1 MVQSTQSTQ
10 STNYFTMAEQ
20 EYLTVEQAL
29 TAVLAGVSVLGEEI
43 VPLPEALG
51 RVLISPVVAQD
62 DMPPF
67 ANSAM
72 DGYAL
77 RAADIAQATP
87 ENPASLRVVA
97 DIAAG
102 SAPTAIVTPGTAARI
117 MTGAPLP
124 QGADAVI
131 PVEDTNE
138 PWRSPERPLPE
149 QIKIRRAVSAG
160 DYIRLPGE
168 DIESGQQVL
177 PAGHLIRPQ
186 EIGVLASLGVSQVAV
201 VRRPKVGILATGDE
215 LIPVEE
221 PLQPGKIRNSNGYT
235 QAAQVRAMGAI
246 PVDLGVAADTEADV
260 WEKLAAGLTAG
271 VDLFISS
278 AGVSVGAYD
287 VVKAV
292 LEAEGNVG
300 FWRVRMRP
308 GKPLAFGTFKGIPY
322 LGLPGNPV
330 SAMVSFERFARPAI
344 LKMSGRTDLDRPS
357 VSVIMREEIHSDGRE
372 SYIRAVV
379 SREGEEYTAVTTG
392 GQGSHMMTSLVKANA
407 LVIVP
412 EGVKHV
418 APGQQLTALMID
430 WPENV
435 F

>member
-1 MVQSTQSTQ
+1 
-10 STNYFTMAEQ
+10 MAEQ
-20 EYLTVEQAL
+20 EYLTVEDAL
-29 TAVLAGVSVLGEEI
+29 AAVLNGVAVLGEEV
-43 VPLPEALG
+43 VPLAEALG
-51 RVLISPVVAQD
+51 RVLAGPVVARD
-62 DMPPF
+62 SLPPF
-67 ANSAM
+67 ANSSM

-77 RAADIAQATP
+77 IAADITSAREDKP
-87 ENPASLRVVA
+87 VSLEVVG

-102 SAPTAIVTPGTAARI
+102 TSPTLTLSTGRAARI

-124 QGADAVI
+124 EGADAVI
-131 PVEDTNE
+131 PVEDTDE
-138 PWRSPERPLPE
+138 PWRDAERLLPE
-149 QIKIRRAVSAG
+149 QIAIKRSVGAG
-160 DYIRLPGE
+160 DYVRLPGE
-168 DIESGQQVL
+168 DIEAGQKVL
-177 PAGHLIRPQ
+177 AAGHLIRPQ
-186 EIGVLASLGVSQVAV
+186 EIGVLASLGVAEVAV
-201 VRRPKVGILATGDE
+201 VKRPRVGILATGDE

-221 PLQPGKIRNSNGYT
+221 ALRPGKIRNSNGYT

-260 WEKLAAGLTAG
+260 WEKLAAGLTAR

-308 GKPLAFGTFKGIPY
+308 GKPLAFGTFKRIPY

-330 SAMVSFERFARPAI
+330 SAMVSFETFARPAI
-344 LKMSGRTDLDRPS
+344 LKMSGRTDLERPS
-357 VSVIMREEIHSDGRE
+357 VQVVMAEEIHSDGRQ

-379 SREGEEYTAVTTG
+379 SRDGQGYTAVTTG

-412 EGVKHV
+412 EGVKYV
-418 APGQQLTALMID
+418 AAGERLRALMID
-430 WPENV
+430 WPEIV

>member
-1 MVQSTQSTQ
+1 
-10 STNYFTMAEQ
+10 MAEQ
-20 EYLTVEQAL
+20 EYLTVEEAL
-29 TAVLAGVSVLGEEI
+29 TAVLAGVQVLGEEM
-43 VPLPEALG
+43 VTLPEALG
-51 RVLISPVVAQD
+51 RVLTRAVVAQD
-62 DMPPF
+62 SLPPF
-67 ANSAM
+67 ANSSM

-77 RAADIAQATP
+77 RAADIPDATVEKP
-87 ENPASLRVVA
+87 TLLRVVA

-102 SAPTAIVTPGTAARI
+102 SAPIERVELGTAARI

-124 QGADAVI
+124 EGADAVI
-131 PVEDTNE
+131 PVEDTDE
-138 PWRSPERPLPE
+138 PWRDAERPLPE
-149 QIKIRRAVSAG
+149 RIAIRRAVKAG
-160 DYIRLPGE
+160 DYVRLPGE
-168 DIESGQQVL
+168 DIEAGQEVL
-177 PAGHLIRPQ
+177 GAGHLVRPQ
-186 EIGVLASLGVSQVAV
+186 EIGVLASLGVAQVAV
-201 VRRPKVGILATGDE
+201 VKRPKVGILATGDE

-221 PLQPGKIRNSNGYT
+221 PLRPGKIRNSNGYT
-235 QAAQVRAMGAI
+235 QSAQVRAMGAI

-260 WEKLAAGLTAG
+260 WEKLAAGLMAG

-308 GKPLAFGTFKGIPY
+308 GKPLAFGSFKGIPY

-330 SAMVSFERFARPAI
+330 SAMVSFETFARPAI
-344 LKMSGRTDLDRPS
+344 LKMSGRTDLERPS
-357 VSVIMREEIHSDGRE
+357 VEVVMGEEIHSDGRQ

-379 SREGEEYTAVTTG
+379 MREGDGFTAVTTG

-407 LVIVP
+407 LVVVP
-412 EGVKHV
+412 EGVKYV
-418 APGQQLTALMID
+418 AVGERLMALMID
-430 WPENV
+430 WPEIV